1 MTQLLKAIRVRV
13 EQPHVPPSDLA
24 TARPTDPRTELR
36 SRIAGQA
43 VMAELV
49 RQQRARAPRSLAAR
63 VLGRSPLTAESAPW
77 FRGAIGE
84 RWVGELLRR
93 LDSRWHV
100 LHAVPVG
107 TKGSDIDHLVI
118 GPGGVFT
125 INTKNHSG
133 QNVWVANRTFMING
147 RRTPHLRNA
156 EHEAE
161 RAAKA
166 LTSAVGFPVVVKPL
180 IAVVDPK
187 KLIVRELP
195 AAVQVV
201 TSGQL
206 VRWLRTRTAALS
218 DSDVELLSAV
228 VAQPEVWTATPVPV
242 EDPAV
247 VAAAFR
253 DVEHEVRSARRAQ
266 GAWTLGAATAAV
278 VGALT
283 AGQGAVE
290 HLLSIAGSLLP

>member
-1 MTQLLKAIRVRV
+1 M
-13 EQPHVPPSDLA
+13 PPSDLA
-24 TARPTDPRTELR
+24 TARPTYPRTELR

-49 RQQRARAPRSLAAR
+49 RQQQARAPRSLVAR
-63 VLGRSPLTAESAPW
+63 VLGRSPLTAETAPW
-77 FRGAIGE
+77 FRGALGE
-84 RWVGELLRR
+84 RRVGELLRR
-93 LDSRWHV
+93 LDSRRWRV

-107 TKGSDIDHLVI
+107 TKGSDIDHVVI

-133 QNVWVANRTFMING
+133 QNVWVANRTFMVNG
-147 RRTPHLRNA
+147 RRTPHIRNA
-156 EHEAE
+156 EHEAA

-166 LTSAVGFPVVVKPL
+166 LTAAVGFPVVVKPL
-180 IAVVDPK
+180 IAVVDPN
-187 KLIVRELP
+187 KLVVRELP
-195 AAVQVV
+195 ATVQVV

-206 VRWLRTRTAALS
+206 VRWLRTRSAVLS
-218 DSDVELLSAV
+218 EADVELLSAAA
-228 VAQPEVWTATPVPV
+228 AQPEVWSPEPVPFD
-242 EDPAV
+242 DPAS

-266 GAWTLGAATAAV
+266 GAWTLGAATATVLA
-278 VGALT
+278 ALT

-290 HLLSIAGSLLP
+290 HLLTSAGPLLP